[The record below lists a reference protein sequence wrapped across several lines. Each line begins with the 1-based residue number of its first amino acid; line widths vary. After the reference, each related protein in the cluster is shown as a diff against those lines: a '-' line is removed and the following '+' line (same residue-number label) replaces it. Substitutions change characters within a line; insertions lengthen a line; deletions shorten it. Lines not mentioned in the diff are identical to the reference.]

1 MRKFNEL
8 TEEEKI
14 TRTKYM
20 YLGIGFML
28 GMLTLMSYDLYLT
41 TNKQ

>member
-1 MRKFNEL
+1 MKKFNEL

-14 TRTKYM
+14 TRTKYS

-28 GMLTLMSYDLYLT
+28 GMLALMSYDLYLPA
-41 TNKQ
+41 KK